1 MKKFI
6 ICIFLIAMCSFSNV
20 YADNPPDDNTT
31 VTEEAST
38 EATTEKK
45 NKEDSKTEK
54 TTEKSTEAATEKPK
68 AEPTTEEKTEA
79 ATESPESSHGE
90 IVNTSSGKYL
100 IQGTKQITKVYEAIN
115 GITEKTKKEDIMK
128 VRYMYNAL
136 TMAQKARVSNESVLY
151 EWEKKNNIT
160 YDYSSIPSGDDSYVS
175 TDSKKG
181 VNYIYNISEE
191 QKSISISIKY
201 TVDNDAD
208 GKMDVPDINLKGPD
222 GSVISISLG
231 MTEIKNANIAIK
243 FTWTDQFMQMDI
255 ANCTY
260 GHWMIT
266 TDLPVLFSSMDYAGS
281 QNDIESIPEYSEDKE
296 TTPKKEK
303 QKMSTSTIIR
313 LILFFLIVI
322 GYIVWTSYKKS
333 RKEKIKKENKKNI
346 NHYIKSDE
354 DIEKKKN
361 ELRQLLKSESDYQQ
375 YEDTIKGNADTS
387 TTQNEVV
394 SEINNETFWNGNEE
408 DDFLDGFN

>member
-38 EATTEKK
+38 EATAEKK

-54 TTEKSTEAATEKPK
+54 TTEKSTESATEKPK

-115 GITEKTKKEDIMK
+115 GINEKTKKEDIMK

-175 TDSKKG
+175 ADSKKG

-303 QKMSTSTIIR
+303 QKISTSTIIR

>member
-115 GITEKTKKEDIMK
+115 GINEKTKKEDIMK

-175 TDSKKG
+175 ADSKKG
-181 VNYIYNISEE
+181 WQITYITFLKNRKVYQYPSNI
-191 QKSISISIKY
+191 
-201 TVDNDAD
+201 
-208 GKMDVPDINLKGPD
+208 P
-222 GSVISISLG
+222 
-231 MTEIKNANIAIK
+231 
-243 FTWTDQFMQMDI
+243 
-255 ANCTY
+255 
-260 GHWMIT
+260 
-266 TDLPVLFSSMDYAGS
+266 
-281 QNDIESIPEYSEDKE
+281 
-296 TTPKKEK
+296 
-303 QKMSTSTIIR
+303 
-313 LILFFLIVI
+313 
-322 GYIVWTSYKKS
+322 
-333 RKEKIKKENKKNI
+333 
-346 NHYIKSDE
+346 
-354 DIEKKKN
+354 
-361 ELRQLLKSESDYQQ
+361 
-375 YEDTIKGNADTS
+375 
-387 TTQNEVV
+387 
-394 SEINNETFWNGNEE
+394 
-408 DDFLDGFN
+408 